1 MILINQ
7 LGQLLLKSFQ
17 IFKVA
22 IDAGEADVRDI
33 VEFTQAIHDAF
44 ADVAGVDFF
53 AHVGHV
59 FFQAV

>member
-7 LGQLLLKSFQ
+7 LRKLLLKSFQ

-22 IDAGEADVRDI
+22 IHACEADVRDV
-33 VEFTQAIHDAF
+33 VEFAEAIHDAF

-59 FFQAV
+59 FF